1 MPLLVAKP
9 LSFQPKYIII
19 AVFGIGLMVF
29 FQSSTLDT
37 NSSLN
42 INIYHVVLMF
52 LYYST
57 WIFLIKYVNGAVY
70 ALPGLKE
77 ISAYQIFK
85 FVASGLLIVL
95 LHFLISNALYYP
107 LRNLISGNWHSPWA
121 ELGYIFPKAS
131 LSRMIDFLVIASVL
145 KVININKMLN
155 EKNIRLINL
164 ESQLNQTQLTALKA
178 QLNPHFLFNSLHA
191 VSTLIGYDDDKARNM
206 TIKISGLL
214 RKMLEDPDKHTHTLR
229 EEMDYIS
236 DYLEIEQERFFDR
249 LEIDLK
255 LEESSL
261 AAEVPNLLL
270 QPIVENAFK
279 HGISQ
284 LEGKGFIKLHS
295 KLSQDLQVL
304 NICIENSSPG
314 NSSETSLGVGLEN
327 VKKRLY
333 QLYGTTA
340 ELIAKPTK
348 GTFTVELNIPQT
360 P

>member
-1 MPLLVAKP
+1 M
-9 LSFQPKYIII
+9 
-19 AVFGIGLMVF
+19 
-29 FQSSTLDT
+29 
-37 NSSLN
+37 
-42 INIYHVVLMF
+42 
-52 LYYST
+52 
-57 WIFLIKYVNGAVY
+57 
-70 ALPGLKE
+70 
-77 ISAYQIFK
+77 
-85 FVASGLLIVL
+85 
-95 LHFLISNALYYP
+95 
-107 LRNLISGNWHSPWA
+107 
-121 ELGYIFPKAS
+121 YIFPKAT
-131 LSRMIDFLVIASVL
+131 LSRMIDFMVIASVL
-145 KVININKMLN
+145 KVITINKILN

-164 ESQLNQTQLTALKA
+164 ESQLNQTQLSALKA

-284 LEGKGFIKLHS
+284 LEGKGFIKIRS
-295 KLSQDLQVL
+295 RISQDYQVL
-304 NICIENSSPG
+304 NVCIENSSPG

-327 VKKRLY
+327 AKKRLY

-340 ELIAKPTK
+340 ELIAKPIK
-348 GTFTVELNIPQT
+348 GTFKVELTIPQT